1 MSCSFVSFYFND
13 ENQNFDILVPLE
25 WFETREFFVEIL
37 KSSFG
42 DLFLELTN
50 IEITD
55 KPQWLIILYD
65 LEEAELSL
73 KWWI

>member
-25 WFETREFFVEIL
+25 WLETREFFVEII

-55 KPQWLIILYD
+55 KPQWLINLYD
-65 LEEAELSL
+65 LEAAQSL

>member
-50 IEITD
+50 SSGAASFAS
-55 KPQWLIILYD
+55 ILRT
-65 LEEAELSL
+65 LRAH
-73 KWWI
+73 